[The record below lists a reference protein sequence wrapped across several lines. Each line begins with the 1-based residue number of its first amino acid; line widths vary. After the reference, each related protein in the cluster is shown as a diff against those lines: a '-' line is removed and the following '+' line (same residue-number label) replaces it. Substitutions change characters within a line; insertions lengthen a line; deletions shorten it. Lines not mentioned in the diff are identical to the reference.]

1 MDTKIKNKTAQTL
14 QGTYML
20 VKKKDMSQNKE
31 VDQRWESGSAKYG
44 SVCRIQKEHWCWD
57 KRPFCGG

>member
-31 VDQRWESGSAKYG
+31 VDQR
-44 SVCRIQKEHWCWD
+44 
-57 KRPFCGG
+57 